1 MEISTAY
8 DGFPL
13 SHGTAG
19 GIQDAVVGRGISQ
32 VSLSWEQKGE
42 GQMFLG
48 LFVDGALL
56 AILIYSFSGEMEDFR
71 TLALLVLGISVLG
84 TVLALGF
91 APLGLVGGL
100 LAGTIQAGVLVFALM
115 WLYGLVLQHAAL
127 AAAIFFGIKL
137 AIRIGLA
144 LVSSS
149 ENAEA
154 LRWPMTAPPAAPV
167 LVCRAEQGL
176 FAPVAAAGAVR
187 TSPRPGKAPLLQQ
200 RPGIAEAENPEATYP
215 AETALSF
222 RPGPEGRLSWSHQLP
237 EAARLECGW
246 AAW

>member
-1 MEISTAY
+1 MA
-8 DGFPL
+8 FPFHTGQPEAFRTRWWAEE
-13 SHGTAG
+13 SPK
-19 GIQDAVVGRGISQ
+19 
-32 VSLSWEQKGE
+32 SLYPGSKGKKV
-42 GQMFLG
+42 QMFLG

-71 TLALLVLGISVLG
+71 TLALLVLGISVFG

-100 LAGTIQAGVLVFALM
+100 LAGAIQAGVLVFALM
-115 WLYGLVLQHAAL
+115 WFYGLVLQHAAL

-144 LVSSS
+144 LAFPS
-149 ENAEA
+149 EDAEA
-154 LRWPMTAPPAAPV
+154 LRQPLIAPPAAPV

-187 TSPRPGKAPLLQQ
+187 TSSRSGKAPLLQR
-200 RPGIAEAENPEATYP
+200 RPGMAEAENPEPAYP
-215 AETALSF
+215 VEMALSL
-222 RPGPEGRLSWSHQLP
+222 RPGREERLSWGYQLP
-237 EAARLECGW
+237 GVVRLECGW